1 MIGRMK
7 VFLLL
12 LPLLALDAKAYNY
25 ITCQNGLT
33 LDFNGGDMTF
43 NYGDNLSGNEKTA
56 LSLAFQR
63 LTEFSD
69 ATIITVDNG
78 DNSYFSGNSENE
90 IYRDT
95 AVSTAT
101 CTYWFFSSTCEVAE
115 ADMQFGNQPWTTSDD
130 SGHYPFGASRSLTGT
145 AVHEGGHC
153 VGMAHSADSYNMMG
167 ADFSHVTRNG
177 IAAYYGPG
185 EDLSD
190 GLIDLHGKRS
200 GGLDSFRDVGITV
213 MRYTG
218 ASGEYSTHGFGAVRG
233 FYGTTRPV
241 IGSYVGQPMYR
252 VGAGAAT
259 QMEIT
264 LENNGESDTET
275 PNIGLYLSDN
285 DIISSSDV
293 FLGQVPSSLDRDNA
307 LETTVPVT
315 IPAGTAPGNYF
326 LGAYIDHDNL
336 ISETTV
342 ANNVA
347 YYPVSIVASAPTLTT
362 EAASGI
368 TGTEATLN
376 ATINPNGESS
386 SLVFDYGLTGDYGSS
401 ADFGSVG
408 SGSTSLVV
416 GEPVTGLT
424 CETTYYYRPRGDSAA
439 GTALGTEGSF
449 VTAACLPPGCD

>member
-1 MIGRMK
+1 MNTRLK
-7 VFLLL
+7 VPLLL
-12 LPLLALDAKAYNY
+12 ISLFALDAQAYNY

-43 NYGDNLSGNEKTA
+43 NYGDNLSADEKVA

-63 LTEFSD
+63 LTDFSD
-69 ATIITVDNG
+69 ATITTVDNG
-78 DNSYFSGNSENE
+78 DDSYFSGNDENE
-90 IYRDT
+90 IYLDS

-130 SGHYPFGASRSLTGT
+130 SGHYPFSGGSRSLTGT

-153 VGMAHSADSYNMMG
+153 VGMAHSSDSYNMMG

-177 IAAYYGPG
+177 TAAYYGPG

-218 ASGEYSTHGFGAVRG
+218 ASGEYSVHGFGAVRG
-233 FYGTTRPV
+233 FYGAARPV
-241 IGSYVGQPMYR
+241 VGSYVGQPMYR
-252 VGAGAAT
+252 VGAGASV
-259 QMEIT
+259 QIEIT
-264 LENNGESDTET
+264 LENNGEADTET

-285 DIISSSDV
+285 DIISSSDE
-293 FLGQVPSSLDRDNA
+293 FLGQVPSSLGRDNA
-307 LETTVPVT
+307 LEITLGAI
-315 IPAGTAPGNYF
+315 IPASTAPGNYF

-347 YYPVSIVASAPTLTT
+347 YYPVSIVSAAPTLIT
-362 EAASGI
+362 EVASGI
-368 TGTEATLN
+368 TATGATLN
-376 ATINPNGESS
+376 ATINPNGELSD
-386 SLVFDYGLTGDYGSS
+386 LVFDYGVTVDYGSS
-401 ADFGSVG
+401 AAFGTVG
-408 SGSTSLVV
+408 SGSTAVV
-416 GEPVTGLT
+416 AGEPVTGLT
-424 CETTYYYRPRGDSAA
+424 CETTYYFRPRGDSVA
-439 GTALGTEGSF
+439 GTVLGLEGSF
-449 VTAACLPPGCD
+449 VTAVCPPGCD